1 MYTTKLISKNNH
13 VPMNGTREITAPLSG
28 PDNKWFSGFL
38 LHLRKHVI
46 VTNLYYYYYH
56 YQYDLN
62 PHHLILTICDPR
74 NQNQTL
80 CIFRPFYACPLLE
93 HSSLTLLHPSLYQD
107 YQDLP
112 HYHYQTEEGYLTSYR
127 LHCYRSQEECGSWE

>member
-1 MYTTKLISKNNH
+1 
-13 VPMNGTREITAPLSG
+13 MNGTHEITAPLSG

-56 YQYDLN
+56 YQYDLS

-74 NQNQTL
+74 NQSQ
-80 CIFRPFYACPLLE
+80 
-93 HSSLTLLHPSLYQD
+93 TLLHPSLYQD
-107 YQDLP
+107 YQDL
-112 HYHYQTEEGYLTSYR
+112 HYQTEEGYLTSYR